1 MWVRLVIAYLH
12 IVLFHYFG
20 FYENRLS
27 ESHMLQSDVSEF
39 MPLLLTFIAHFWLK
53 FVVTDLLIMLFNI
66 YDVHENLQK
75 GGHITD

>member
-1 MWVRLVIAYLH
+1 
-12 IVLFHYFG
+12 
-20 FYENRLS
+20 
-27 ESHMLQSDVSEF
+27 MLQSDVNEF
-39 MPLLLTFIAHFWLK
+39 MPLLLTFIAHLWLK